1 MKRYEAVNIP
11 FYYCDIPNF
20 GDALNPVIFEKL
32 AGIKIRLAP
41 VDYALIM
48 GIGSLG
54 ENLLMDN
61 IPPPPP
67 GVHPSD
73 CFRPA
78 LALRRARKRF
88 RLCLKY

>member
-61 IPPPPP
+61 IPPPPQGFTHRTVFDRHWLYGEP
-67 GVHPSD
+67 EKGSGSV
-73 CFRPA
+73 
-78 LALRRARKRF
+78 
-88 RLCLKY
+88 